1 MSLQSS
7 VSEWGLL
14 YATIHPVLYYKIT
27 FSLSMCNHVVMRTP
41 PQEIIVV
48 ITMICYNFLVLE
60 KGPQSVSFIE
70 RFFILCPLFRVSMIG
85 GSGCV
90 MLVHLSVQEAE
101 VLALKDKLRLLKT
114 RKLTLVVDL
123 DQTLIHT
130 STDPH
135 IEPGLPVSPIHLF
148 CVVG

>member
-1 MSLQSS
+1 
-7 VSEWGLL
+7 
-14 YATIHPVLYYKIT
+14 
-27 FSLSMCNHVVMRTP
+27 
-41 PQEIIVV
+41 
-48 ITMICYNFLVLE
+48 
-60 KGPQSVSFIE
+60 
-70 RFFILCPLFRVSMIG
+70 
-85 GSGCV
+85 

-135 IEPGLPVSPIHLF
+135 IEPGLPVSPLYSTSYMYSETSLSGHSVRRPPL
-148 CVVG
+148 